1 VPLFLQFVLALLIV
15 AVCVRPLARL
25 APRLGLTDAP
35 GPRKVHATPIP
46 RVGGIAMAIG
56 IFVPLLFTQSVAG
69 PLAGFIAGALTLLV
83 FGIWDDR
90 ATLGY
95 RAKFAG
101 QVAAVLL
108 CMWLGDV
115 RIESW
120 TADQRVPLPPMFG
133 EALTFLFLVGV
144 TNAVNLS
151 DGLDGLAGGMALL
164 CLCAIALL
172 AAISGNV
179 PVVAVALIECGAILG
194 FLRFNTH
201 PAQVFMGDSGS
212 QLLGFSI
219 GVLSILATQGEST
232 SVSAALP
239 LLLLGLPILDTL
251 SVMIQRMR
259 EGRSPFSPDRNHLHH
274 KLLAL
279 GFAHAEAVAIVYL
292 LQVML
297 FLVAYF
303 LRYESDLLILG
314 VFATLAA
321 VVYGVLRWAG
331 LTQWRAHTGRSLLL
345 VSMLRDRL
353 RGPASPVLL
362 AASARMMAICVIAY
376 ATLCIAGARHVGA
389 DVGLLG
395 AAFLVIALVNAW
407 RSGAR
412 AAWVERGLA
421 YTAVVLVVYLDQTS
435 LLDDSR
441 WRAAAWAL
449 VATIGVIA
457 LARFVLT
464 RSRGFVATS
473 LDLLIVFVA
482 IVVPLLPS
490 PVQIPAAIS
499 DGIAKTVVL
508 LYAVELLADVDAARP
523 APRAA
528 IGVIFAAVAL
538 RGLVAVVA

>member
-15 AVCVRPLARL
+15 AVSVRPLARL

-35 GPRKVHATPIP
+35 GPRKVHSTPIP

-56 IFVPLLFTQSVAG
+56 IFVPLLFTQSLIG

-90 ATLGY
+90 AALGY

-101 QVAAVLL
+101 QVIAVLL
-108 CMWLGDV
+108 CMWLGNV

-120 TADQRVPLPPMFG
+120 TGDHRVPLPPMFG
-133 EALTFLFLVGV
+133 EVLTFLFLIGV

-201 PAQVFMGDSGS
+201 PAQIFMGDSGS

-251 SVMIQRMR
+251 SVMVQRMR
-259 EGRSPFSPDRNHLHH
+259 ERRSPFSPDRNHLHH
-274 KLLAL
+274 KLLGL
-279 GFAHAEAVAIVYL
+279 GFAHAEAVALVYL
-292 LQVML
+292 LQVAL
-297 FLVAYF
+297 FLVAYS

-314 VFATLAA
+314 VFVTLAA
-321 VVYGVLRWAG
+321 AVLGVVRWAG
-331 LTQWRAHTGRSLLL
+331 MTQWRAHARPELSGVGAFL
-345 VSMLRDRL
+345 DRL
-353 RGPASPVLL
+353 RNPPPGLL
-362 AASARMMAICVIAY
+362 AASARMMVVCMIAY
-376 ATLCIAGARHVGA
+376 AALSIAGGGQVGL

-395 AAFLVIALVNAW
+395 AALLIALLVDAS
-407 RSGAR
+407 RR
-412 AAWVERGLA
+412 AARTPWFERALA
-421 YTAVVLVVYLDQTS
+421 YTAVVLLVYLDQTS
-435 LLDDSR
+435 PLVDAR
-441 WRAAAWAL
+441 WRAAGWAL
-449 VATIGVIA
+449 VATIGVLA
-457 LARFVLT
+457 LARFVLA
-464 RSRGFVATS
+464 RSRGFVVTS
-473 LDLLIVFVA
+473 LDLLVVFVA
-482 IVVPLLPS
+482 IVVPLLPG
-490 PVQIPAAIS
+490 PVQIPSAVT
-499 DGIAKTVVL
+499 DGIAKSVVL
-508 LYAVELLADVDAARP
+508 LYAVEMLSEGATGRA

-528 IGVIFAAVAL
+528 FGLIFAAVAV
-538 RGLVAVVA
+538 RGLLTLLT

>member
-15 AVCVRPLARL
+15 AVSVRPLARL

-35 GPRKVHATPIP
+35 GPRKVHSTPIP

-56 IFVPLLFTQSVAG
+56 IFIPLLFTQSLIG

-101 QVAAVLL
+101 QVIAVLL

-120 TADQRVPLPPMFG
+120 TGDQRLPLPPMFG
-133 EALTFLFLVGV
+133 EVLTFLFLVGV

-201 PAQVFMGDSGS
+201 PAQIFMGDSGS

-251 SVMIQRMR
+251 SVMVQRIR
-259 EGRSPFSPDRNHLHH
+259 AGRSPFSPDRNHLHH

-279 GFAHAEAVAIVYL
+279 SFTHAEAVALVYL

-303 LRYESDLLILG
+303 LRYESDLLIFG
-314 VFATLAA
+314 VFVTLAGLGL
-321 VVYGVLRWAG
+321 GVLRWAG
-331 LTQWRAHTGRSLLL
+331 ATRWRAHPDCAPPRRS
-345 VSMLRDRL
+345 
-353 RGPASPVLL
+353 PASPAFL
-362 AASARMMAICVIAY
+362 AASARMMAVCMIAY
-376 ATLCIAGARHVGA
+376 ATLSIAGADRVGP
-389 DVGLLG
+389 DVGLLSVLLLVALLVGSWRG
-395 AAFLVIALVNAW
+395 AARTPWLE
-407 RSGAR
+407 R
-412 AAWVERGLA
+412 ALA
-421 YTAVVLVVYLDQTS
+421 YTAVVLLVYLDQTS
-435 LLDDSR
+435 PLVDAR
-441 WRAAAWAL
+441 WRAAGWVL
-449 VATIGVIA
+449 VATIGAVA
-457 LARFVLT
+457 LARFVLA
-464 RSRGFVATS
+464 RSRGFVVTS
-473 LDLLIVFVA
+473 LDLLVVFVA
-482 IVVPLLPS
+482 IVVPLLPG
-490 PVQIPAAIS
+490 PVQIPSAVT
-499 DGIAKTVVL
+499 DGIAKSVVL
-508 LYAVELLADVDAARP
+508 LYAVELLSEGATGRA

-528 IGVIFAAVAL
+528 FGVIFAAVAV
-538 RGLVAVVA
+538 RGLLTLLA